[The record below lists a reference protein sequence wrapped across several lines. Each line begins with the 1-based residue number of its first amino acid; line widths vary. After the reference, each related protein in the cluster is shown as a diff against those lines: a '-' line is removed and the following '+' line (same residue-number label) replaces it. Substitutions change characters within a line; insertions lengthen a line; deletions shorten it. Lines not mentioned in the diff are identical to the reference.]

1 MLASLG
7 YFLGAVL
14 CRILPLPALYR
25 AARGI
30 AGLCHAFQPANRS
43 AVRANL
49 RVVLGE
55 NAPESEIRR
64 RTRLVF
70 CNFAERLVD
79 FLRLSS
85 IAPEELA
92 RAFVIEGEEHLEQ
105 ARKMAGG
112 RILFLTAHMGN
123 WEWGAARL
131 GLSGELHGVVAR
143 RHEADSVERMFRSR
157 RRAFGLQVLEERHSA
172 PGVVSLLR
180 SGAAVGMLVDRD
192 VTREGMTASFFGR
205 RARVPRAH
213 VSLALRAGA
222 VILPGFVVCEPGG
235 RYRLIFEPALD
246 PRELGGVR
254 AGVNACLAVLEKY
267 IRRYPDQ
274 WLVFEPMWPEV
285 A

>member
-1 MLASLG
+1 MLPSLG
-7 YFLGAVL
+7 YFLGAAL
-14 CRILPLPALYR
+14 CRMLPLPALYR
-25 AARGI
+25 LAHGI
-30 AGLCHAFQPANRS
+30 AGLCHAFQPANRR
-43 AVRANL
+43 AVRSNL

-55 NAPESEIRR
+55 TASEPEIRR
-64 RTRLVF
+64 RTLRVF

-79 FLRLSS
+79 FLRLSTV
-85 IAPEELA
+85 APEELE
-92 RAFVIEGEEHLEQ
+92 RAFVIEGEEHLER
-105 ARKMAGG
+105 ARKLAGG
-112 RILFLTAHMGN
+112 KILFLTAHMGN

-131 GLSGELHGVVAR
+131 GLSGELHGVVAM
-143 RHEADSVERMFRSR
+143 RHEADAVERMFRSR
-157 RRAFGLQVLEERHSA
+157 RGSFGLHVMDERQSA
-172 PGVVSLLR
+172 PGVVSMLR
-180 SGAAVGMLVDRD
+180 AGSPVGMLVDRD
-192 VTREGMTASFFGR
+192 VTRDGMNASFFGR

-235 RYRLIFEPALD
+235 RHRLIFEPALD

-267 IRRYPDQ
+267 IRRYPEQ